1 MIREHGP
8 SRDYPLGSIRVKMTH
23 QDRPDS
29 YGVIDLITFRDP
41 ETGKVDSR
49 AAMLKA
55 RAMELDFKA
64 QATQDKIQ
72 KRIDPGSL
80 KFAAMVAHYRK
91 GRGQHVYSSIVADLE
106 RSLGNSTLEG
116 LEDDFSDFL
125 KEQQGRKLNREV
137 WVKPEDSWEK
147 KPATRTISES
157 TIKAYKRYFRA
168 IVNAAIKAPRSSG
181 ITIPQDPRTGL
192 VYNPARS
199 VVVGKPER
207 RHRPPLDWEVEK
219 LVEVIGN
226 EDPEFLPAFNFAR
239 TMPIRRRDQFE
250 RLLWA
255 NVDQV
260 NLQIQYK
267 PMKTENE
274 ETSSGA
280 TAYPLI
286 LPHMRE
292 FILSRIGDEECP
304 TIFWRWG
311 SKSLQENPRK
321 RYPVGDFKKRWERW
335 LRKAGVQDLRWNDL
349 RHDAT
354 DYLLSLDLTKREV
367 MVCAGWTTEQ
377 MVDWYD
383 TRNRERFSRTVRD
396 KIKAAPEAVRKEV
409 V

>member
-23 QDRPDS
+23 QGRPDS
-29 YGVIDLITFRDP
+29 YGVVDLIAFRDP
-41 ETGKVDSR
+41 GTGKVDNR

-72 KRIDPGSL
+72 KRVDPGSL

-106 RSLGNSTLEG
+106 RALGNSTLES
-116 LEDDFSDFL
+116 LEDDFADFL
-125 KEQQGRKLNREV
+125 KEQVGRIRKGT
-137 WVKPEDSWEK
+137 
-147 KPATRTISES
+147 TRPITES
-157 TIKAYKRYFRA
+157 TLKSYKRYFRA

-219 LVEVIGN
+219 LVEIIGN

-286 LPHMRE
+286 LPHMKDY
-292 FILSRIGDEECP
+292 ILSRIGDEECP

-311 SKSLQENPRK
+311 NKSLQENPRK
-321 RYPVGDFKKRWERW
+321 RYPVGDFKRRWERW
-335 LRKAGVQDLRWNDL
+335 LRLAGIQDLRWNDL

-396 KIKAAPEAVRKEV
+396 KIKAAPEAVRREV